1 MPHVPISIAFL
12 KCIFKICSIFDVL
25 RLSKSSH
32 GFTFQQLNAR
42 SHKAR
47 VDMSFRQHQS
57 IDVMP
62 YHLRL
67 PDLNAIYHIFDELN
81 IRVHVQRDTKYSD
94 NPFKSG
100 LSRY

>member
-1 MPHVPISIAFL
+1 M
-12 KCIFKICSIFDVL
+12 L
-25 RLSKSSH
+25 RLSKGSH

-47 VDMSFRQHQS
+47 VAMSFRQHQS

-67 PDLNAIYHIFDELN
+67 PDLNPIYHIFDELN
-81 IRVHVQRDTKYSD
+81 IVSMSKEIQNIPTIHSRVDYQGIKTERTLRDVS
-94 NPFKSG
+94 F
-100 LSRY
+100 